1 MLEDAGEDGLT
12 RWAAM
17 TAIFFAVL
25 AGLAGILG
33 QNAAN
38 AAFEL
43 AGKANLDKVE
53 MADQW
58 AFYQARR
65 IKLAVYRTHEDMLK
79 RQKLGEMPAEFVE
92 DIEEY
97 EREGQAIKEKA
108 AALEKSAAAHARA
121 AEVKLEQNDRYD
133 LSVALLQ
140 IAIALVS
147 LTVLVRRIWTLAIGV
162 LVGLG
167 GAAVGVAALLIN
179 AGG

>member
-1 MLEDAGEDGLT
+1 MLEGGLEDGLT

-17 TAIFFAVL
+17 TAIAFAVL

-33 QNAAN
+33 QDAAN

-43 AGKANLDKVE
+43 EGKANLDKVE

-79 RQKLGEMPAEFVE
+79 RQKLGALPPKFQE

-97 EREGQAIKEKA
+97 ER
-108 AALEKSAAAHARA
+108 RA
-121 AEVKLEQNDRYD
+121 SRSRRKPPPWRNRRLRTRERPSSSWSRTTATISLWRSCRLPLRWCRSRYWSGGVGYWQ
-133 LSVALLQ
+133 SVFSWAWPGP
-140 IAIALVS
+140 AWEWS
-147 LTVLVRRIWTLAIGV
+147 RC
-162 LVGLG
+162 
-167 GAAVGVAALLIN
+167 
-179 AGG
+179 